1 MKTEFNNLHGN
12 FNQESTL
19 LLFILCSFTFLVAIL
34 LLSNQTLA
42 LLISSKVFFI
52 SEEGEDQLTKSK
64 IVSAVN
70 TFIIIKQA
78 YAQKQDIENNNTA
91 ITNTSATTTTTT
103 NNNNETTST
112 IKYIKTA
119 AQLLGQVSTE
129 YKNGNFSK
137 ADELA
142 TKAYLDNFEYVEPIL
157 EKHGAKNLMEE
168 IEHMMRTEIRD
179 MIKNKVSQDKL
190 DLEVGTIRGKL
201 LDAISVLES
210 SSKRTVSTINLADY
224 AASY

>member
-1 MKTEFNNLHGN
+1 MFAFLVTTLISSH
-12 FNQESTL
+12 QAL
-19 LLFILCSFTFLVAIL
+19 LL
-34 LLSNQTLA
+34 
-42 LLISSKVFFI
+42 LLISSKVI
-52 SEEGEDQLTKSK
+52 GTLEEEEDRLTKRK

-70 TFIIIKQA
+70 SFVIIKQQA

-157 EKHGAKNLMEE
+157 DKHGAKNLMEE
-168 IEHMMRTEIRD
+168 IEHMMRVEVRD
-179 MIKNKVSQDKL
+179 MIKNKVPQDKL
-190 DLEVGTIRGKL
+190 DLEVSSIRGKL

-210 SSKRTVSTINLADY
+210 NK
-224 AASY
+224 

>member
-1 MKTEFNNLHGN
+1 MFAFLVTTLISSH
-12 FNQESTL
+12 QAL
-19 LLFILCSFTFLVAIL
+19 LL
-34 LLSNQTLA
+34 
-42 LLISSKVFFI
+42 LLISSKVI
-52 SEEGEDQLTKSK
+52 GTLEEEEDRLTKRK

-70 TFIIIKQA
+70 SFVIIKQQA

-91 ITNTSATTTTTT
+91 ITNTSATTITT

-142 TKAYLDNFEYVEPIL
+142 TKAYLDNLEYVEPIL
-157 EKHGAKNLMEE
+157 EKHAAKNLMEE
-168 IEHMMRTEIRD
+168 IEHMMRVEVRD
-179 MIKNKVSQDKL
+179 MIKNKVPQDKL
-190 DLEVGTIRGKL
+190 DLEVSSIRGKL

-210 SSKRTVSTINLADY
+210 NK
-224 AASY
+224 

>member
-1 MKTEFNNLHGN
+1 
-12 FNQESTL
+12 
-19 LLFILCSFTFLVAIL
+19 V
-34 LLSNQTLA
+34 SNQTLA
-42 LLISSKVFFI
+42 LLICSKVFFI

-78 YAQKQDIENNNTA
+78 YVQKRDMENN
-91 ITNTSATTTTTT
+91 TTTT

-112 IKYIKTA
+112 INYIKTA

-129 YKNGNFSK
+129 YKDGNFSK
-137 ADELA
+137 AEELA

-168 IEHMMRTEIRD
+168 IEHMMRIEIRD
-179 MIKNKVSQDKL
+179 VIKNKVPHDKL
-190 DLEVGTIRGKL
+190 DLEVGIIRGKL

-210 SSKRTVSTINLADY
+210 NK
-224 AASY
+224 

>member
-1 MKTEFNNLHGN
+1 MKAEFKLHTN
-12 FNQESTL
+12 FKQKSK
-19 LLFILCSFTFLVAIL
+19 LLFILCAFAFLVTIL
-34 LLSNQTLA
+34 LSSHQA
-42 LLISSKVFFI
+42 LLLFLISSKVI
-52 SEEGEDQLTKSK
+52 AALEEEEDQLTKRK

-70 TFIIIKQA
+70 SFVIIKQA
-78 YAQKQDIENNNTA
+78 YAQKQDIENNNTT
-91 ITNTSATTTTTT
+91 ID
-103 NNNNETTST
+103 NETTSS
-112 IKYIKTA
+112 IKYIKTV

-168 IEHMMRTEIRD
+168 IEHMMRVEVRD
-179 MIKNKVSQDKL
+179 MIKNKVPQDKL
-190 DLEVGTIRGKL
+190 DLEVGSIRGKL

-210 SSKRTVSTINLADY
+210 NK
-224 AASY
+224 

>member
-1 MKTEFNNLHGN
+1 
-12 FNQESTL
+12 
-19 LLFILCSFTFLVAIL
+19 V
-34 LLSNQTLA
+34 SNQTLA

-78 YAQKQDIENNNTA
+78 YVQKQDMENN
-91 ITNTSATTTTTT
+91 TTTT
-103 NNNNETTST
+103 NNNETTST
-112 IKYIKTA
+112 INYIKTA

-129 YKNGNFSK
+129 YKDGNFSK
-137 ADELA
+137 AEELA

-168 IEHMMRTEIRD
+168 IEHMMRIEIRD
-179 MIKNKVSQDKL
+179 VIKNKVPHDKL
-190 DLEVGTIRGKL
+190 DLEVGIIRGKL

-210 SSKRTVSTINLADY
+210 NKRTVSTINLADY